1 MPEAMLARVT
11 CPNCRNQV
19 QTIVEQVLDVRED
32 PNAKM
37 RLLNGL
43 VNVVACPN
51 CGMQGALNLPFLYHD
66 PEKELALIY
75 MPMEA
80 GRDDLERQQAIGK
93 LTGAVMNGLPS
104 EERKGYLL
112 QPQIFLSMENLI
124 ERVLEADGITHE
136 MIEEQRAKAELLQRM
151 LEAPSAEALEAMIEA
166 NDDSIDADLFHMLN
180 MNLEMAQAADQPH
193 LAQHLLMVHNK
204 LLELSSEGQVIQA
217 RSKMVKALQDEPSRD
232 NLLELLIQAPDEQT
246 RELLVVLGRPL
257 LDYAFF
263 QSLTNRIELAS
274 EEAQKEQLRALR
286 SEILSIR
293 EQIDEQTRALYVE
306 RQELLRDLLLS
317 DDPEALARRRFS
329 ELDQAFFNVLT
340 ASLEQARKEGD
351 VGTVEALQAIWA
363 LVLQLMEETLP
374 PELQLFNRIMA
385 TENEE
390 EIEELLE
397 ENRDLVTE
405 QFTQFLEQVEAR
417 MREEEKAKTADHL
430 ALVLEKAKGL
440 VAREAV

>member
-1 MPEAMLARVT
+1 
-11 CPNCRNQV
+11 
-19 QTIVEQVLDVRED
+19 
-32 PNAKM
+32 
-37 RLLNGL
+37 
-43 VNVVACPN
+43 
-51 CGMQGALNLPFLYHD
+51 
-66 PEKELALIY
+66 
-75 MPMEA
+75 
-80 GRDDLERQQAIGK
+80 
-93 LTGAVMNGLPS
+93 
-104 EERKGYLL
+104 
-112 QPQIFLSMENLI
+112 
-124 ERVLEADGITHE
+124 
-136 MIEEQRAKAELLQRM
+136 
-151 LEAPSAEALEAMIEA
+151 
-166 NDDSIDADLFHMLN
+166 

-397 ENRDLVTE
+397 ENRDLMTE